1 MTRSHGV
8 RLAGVGIIVAAF
20 AMWLIRTYN
29 AALAISLSASR
40 HPIAGASTP
49 TGEDGVT
56 LRLALRRQRPVRVH
70 VERCE
75 AEIQFLG
82 SPRGFL
88 DAGSQVGWALT
99 QALTAADDGSSL
111 ASGGEVSYQVS
122 FWAPHD
128 RAIDVKVIVLGAPP
142 ILRWLDWPAWSAS
155 MTVPAAGSQN
165 PPER

>member
-1 MTRSHGV
+1 MTQRHGV
-8 RLAGVGIIVAAF
+8 RLAGIGIIVAAF
-20 AMWLIRTYN
+20 ATWLIRTYN

-56 LRLALRRQRPVRVH
+56 LRVGLRRQRSVRVH

-82 SPRGFL
+82 SPLGVL
-88 DAGSQVGWALT
+88 AVGSQVGWALT

-122 FWAPHD
+122 FWAPED
-128 RAIDVKVIVLGAPP
+128 RAIDVKVIVSGAPR
-142 ILRWLDWPAWSAS
+142 IFQWVGWPAWSAS
-155 MTVPAAGSQN
+155 ITIPAADSQN
-165 PPER
+165 RPER

>member
-1 MTRSHGV
+1 MTRSYSV
-8 RLAGVGIIVAAF
+8 RLAGVGIILAAF
-20 AMWLIRTYN
+20 ATWTIRTYN
-29 AALAISLSASR
+29 AAVALSLSASR
-40 HPIAGASTP
+40 HPIAGAP
-49 TGEDGVT
+49 APAGEDGVT
-56 LRLALRRQRPVRVH
+56 LRVGLRRQRSVRVH

-75 AEIQFLG
+75 AKIQSCG
-82 SPRGFL
+82 NPHRFL
-88 DAGSQVGWALT
+88 DVGSQVGWALT
-99 QALTAADDGSSL
+99 QALTASDDGSSL
-111 ASGGEVSYQVS
+111 ASGHEVSYQVS